1 MNGVLLALAL
11 AVQPI
16 LPPPVNVP
24 LPVNV
29 AAAQPPQPRQLME
42 IPDELRSAF
51 HREVLDATPFP
62 EARLQRLVAFVFGR
76 RGLGVKYRP
85 DATQTV
91 AESFAS
97 RNVNCLSSTLLI
109 LALSREAGL
118 HADAQQ
124 VDQIFT
130 WGATGETVIQS
141 KHVNAIVQ
149 VADKRSFIVD
159 VDASDVLVRD
169 APQPISDEHLF
180 ALFYGNRAMELMLGN
195 RLEEAS
201 AWTSAAL
208 SHSPDDAGL
217 WSNAGVIRLRMG
229 DVASAER
236 YFLKA
241 ISLNRKEM
249 SALSNIVA
257 LYSRRGDAERANYWQ
272 EYANKILRKNPYYQ
286 FSLGQQYEQGG
297 RYKDALRKYRLASG
311 MNRADHRFHFGM
323 ARAYFYLGEYRKSER
338 ALIRARVLADGSD
351 MGRYDRKLAALRTY
365 ERQMAN

>member
-1 MNGVLLALAL
+1 
-11 AVQPI
+11 
-16 LPPPVNVP
+16 
-24 LPVNV
+24 
-29 AAAQPPQPRQLME
+29 ME

-51 HREVLDATPFP
+51 HREVVDATPFP

-76 RGLGVKYRP
+76 RGLGVKYKP
-85 DATQTV
+85 DATYTV

-124 VDQIFT
+124 IDQVFT

-180 ALFYGNRAMELMLGN
+180 ALFYGNRAMELMLDN
-195 RLEEAS
+195 KLKEAS
-201 AWTSAAL
+201 IWTDVAL
-208 SHSPDDAGL
+208 SHSPGDAGL

-229 DVASAER
+229 DAGLAER

-241 ISLNRKEM
+241 ISLNKKEM
-249 SALSNIVA
+249 SALSNIIS
-257 LYSRRGDAERANYWQ
+257 LYIRQDNGRLANYWQ

-286 FSLGQQYEQGG
+286 FALGQKYERGG
-297 RYKDALRKYRLASG
+297 RYRDALRKYRLASNI
-311 MNRADHRFHFGM
+311 NRADHRFYFGM
-323 ARAYFYLGEYRKSER
+323 ARAYFYLGEYRKSKRELVR
-338 ALIRARVLADGSD
+338 AQLLADGSD
-351 MGRYDRKLAALRTY
+351 VGRYERKLAALRKY
-365 ERQMAN
+365 ERLRAD